1 MSRVCQTKPGK
12 VVTLFTLLNVLSLL
26 LFQKGKEDKDLDA
39 SINNQQRQ
47 SFHCQKVR
55 VTRFRQSITLQRQ
68 DIQNES
74 QPS

>member
-1 MSRVCQTKPGK
+1 
-12 VVTLFTLLNVLSLL
+12 

>member
-1 MSRVCQTKPGK
+1 MSNQTRQSRLGDFIHF
-12 VVTLFTLLNVLSLL
+12 VAVLSLL

>member
-12 VVTLFTLLNVLSLL
+12 VGDFIHFVAVLSLL